1 MTPYEMGRI
10 CAFLVKHRKLE
21 DRQDKRGLQREEKDL
36 AGVLR
41 EASIESH
48 RDLEDMISGLGFSLI
63 ALSSFDIPGI
73 GQGSRVYL
81 AARRSD
87 SPCGLL
93 DANRLVERMDPSAG
107 RATAAKVWF
116 TQIWLIHLDL
126 LYTQRDRGPHERN
139 KWIEATF
146 TREMLEQAMK
156 DHINGHVRR
165 LNPVELSSSD
175 VYDILTAE
183 KGTDI
188 ARYTKRFLDLM
199 SEAGLLDERGDGVYR
214 QSLLSA
220 VEMKENFDR
229 TLSPLMLEAAAED
242 SPARAPL
249 ASLARDLLTRSEDLD
264 QEGIDQ

>member
-1 MTPYEMGRI
+1 
-10 CAFLVKHRKLE
+10 
-21 DRQDKRGLQREEKDL
+21 
-36 AGVLR
+36 
-41 EASIESH
+41 
-48 RDLEDMISGLGFSLI
+48 
-63 ALSSFDIPGI
+63 
-73 GQGSRVYL
+73 
-81 AARRSD
+81 
-87 SPCGLL
+87 
-93 DANRLVERMDPSAG
+93 
-107 RATAAKVWF
+107 
-116 TQIWLIHLDL
+116 
-126 LYTQRDRGPHERN
+126 
-139 KWIEATF
+139 
-146 TREMLEQAMK
+146 MLEQALK

-175 VYDILTAE
+175 VYDILTGE